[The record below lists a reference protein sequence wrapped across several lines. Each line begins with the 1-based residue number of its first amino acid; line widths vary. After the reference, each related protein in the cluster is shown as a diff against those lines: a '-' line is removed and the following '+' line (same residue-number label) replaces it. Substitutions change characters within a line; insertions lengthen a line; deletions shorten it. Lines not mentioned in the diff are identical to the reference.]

1 MHPNSEHA
9 IPPPSQESVNIELL
23 NQNDQLPAA
32 LMSDVEHAF
41 VRSDDEKF
49 VAIDRYAI
57 PYDGRKTVI
66 GVLGDGLVP
75 ITIERNINGGESVR
89 ADFTCSYGDIHDSPA
104 TVILMKG
111 NKSFHEHY
119 YERGEK
125 YKTEFSTNGDRF
137 RTMIILCEE
146 LIFDKSL
153 SRHPPLVLKSP
164 DDKFVLTIGSAFQ
177 HPTQVAKRGAGKNRK
192 STVVQQRKLV
202 HCLNPVYGLKD
213 PRWII
218 EYLEYHRAIG
228 VEHVHVYNV
237 NMHSPEIQ
245 QALQIYRDE
254 NFITRHD
261 WSEKA
266 SGAYTTQMTY
276 EHAKW
281 AAQTDCALRSRGQ
294 FEYALFSDI
303 DEVAIGPNSSPK
315 GNYPN
320 GHLAPVFEFCDEAKK
335 TRGKIAFSFNSNTVT
350 SIYTK
355 LNEEEEMA
363 MQDKLILERY
373 VKIEA
378 EPHCPSNCKCVRDNC
393 KVVERKF
400 HMGRQKY
407 IANVGDLAILP
418 RPMWTHA
425 LARDYDD
432 MEKIMEVLPDEVMHV
447 RHYQGH
453 WYANKDLLNSI
464 EEVEAPLLQ
473 SLLEVVRSSISSSKD
488 SSLSKTFT
496 KESIYN
502 NAKET
507 ALLPGVEWII
517 PVERASRYHRRIL
530 A

>member
-1 MHPNSEHA
+1 MHPDSEHA
-9 IPPPSQESVNIELL
+9 IPPPSQETVNIKPP
-23 NQNDQLPAA
+23 NQNDSLPAA

-57 PYDGRKTVI
+57 PYDGRKAII

-75 ITIERNINGGESVR
+75 IIIERNINGGESVR
-89 ADFTCSYGDIHDSPA
+89 ADFTCTYGDIHDSPA

-111 NKSFHEHY
+111 NQSFHEHY

-137 RTMIILCEE
+137 RTMIILCEK

-164 DDKFVLTIGSAFQ
+164 DNKFVLTIGSAFQ
-177 HPTQVAKRGAGKNRK
+177 HPTQLAKRGAEKKRK

-261 WSEKA
+261 WSDKA
-266 SGAYTTQMTY
+266 SGAYTTKMTY

-281 AAQTDCALRSRGQ
+281 AAQTDCALRSRGV
-294 FEYALFSDI
+294 FDYALFSDI
-303 DEVAIGPNSSPK
+303 DEVVVGPNARSK

-320 GHLAPVFEFCDEAKK
+320 GHLAPVIEFCDEAKK
-335 TRGKIAFSFNSNTVT
+335 TRGKIACSFNSNTVT

-363 MQDKLILERY
+363 MKDKLILERY
-373 VKIEA
+373 VRIEA
-378 EPHCPSNCKCVRDNC
+378 KPHCPSNCKCVRDNC
-393 KVVERKF
+393 QVVERKF

-425 LARDYDD
+425 LARDYDEMD
-432 MEKIMEVLPDEVMHV
+432 KIMEVLPDELMHM

-464 EEVEAPLLQ
+464 EETEAPLLQ
-473 SLLEVVRSSISSSKD
+473 SLMDTIRSSISRSKD
-488 SSLSKTFT
+488 SSRSKIFT
-496 KESIYN
+496 KELIYD
-502 NAKET
+502 NAKE
-507 ALLPGVEWII
+507 AASLPGVEWII
-517 PVERASRYHRRIL
+517 PVERPSQYHRKML